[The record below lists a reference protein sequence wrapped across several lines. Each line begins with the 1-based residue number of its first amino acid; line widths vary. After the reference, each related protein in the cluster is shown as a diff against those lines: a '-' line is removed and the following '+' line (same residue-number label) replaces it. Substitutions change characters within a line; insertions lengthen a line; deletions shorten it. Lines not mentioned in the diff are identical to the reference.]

1 MTNINGD
8 KVTEFKI
15 EVVAKDKAGN
25 VLGKGTCPA
34 FSLDQAGLEK
44 AVKRYGYKG
53 VVEKLNR
60 IIKVDTRNNLA
71 SQKSVQAQMKAMEKE
86 NPDFAKEIA
95 ELRKRWGIQG

>member
-1 MTNINGD
+1 MENANGN

-44 AVKRYGYKG
+44 AVKRYNYKG
-53 VVEKLNR
+53 VVQRLNR
-60 IIKVDTRNNLA
+60 MIKIDARNELA
-71 SQKSVQAQMKAMEKE
+71 TKKSVQAQMKAMEKE